1 MAYASS
7 YTARIQDTDAIT
19 PEHVAPFIRTFRPTT
34 PYLTEISGFA
44 DVHRQ
49 INKMKAQMPDKFLQ
63 ARGLTG
69 LNQLN
74 VLGISA
80 PSKIKY
86 IKKRSVKVVRGAT
99 IPDNYDFTST
109 NYTNSNP
116 ATFQFT
122 VASPG
127 RLIPVNS
134 ILQFSDDD
142 AAVVEVLVTSVS
154 PASDGTATIESTVLA
169 NSAGTTVLGNVTN
182 SVSAVSIKL
191 IGAFA
196 AESGTVQTQENQT
209 PSTETFN
216 MGKLQS
222 VIRISTESTKINFDT
237 SDMFTVAGDA
247 FIAKAD
253 NAVRQMNNMF
263 LFARGG
269 TSLND
274 PDGNDFDEPAG
285 IVNMTSV
292 GSTDGTADGLGP
304 TNLELMIDNIT
315 SVASLESDFEVDQ
328 DGRAILDVFCDRT
341 RKVLFD
347 DFMRTSSVFGT
358 TVYVT
363 QKESLYDM
371 HLNTYKGLSASLRV
385 HHDRSFDTG
394 SYTSTVLMINKKSIV
409 PVWLTD
415 HFFRTDYSTGD
426 SNSNQHVFT
435 LTNICGQVALVK
447 DHIQL
452 LTNVTAVQA

>member
-142 AAVVEVLVTSVS
+142 AAVVEVFVTSV
-154 PASDGTATIESTVLA
+154 
-169 NSAGTTVLGNVTN
+169 
-182 SVSAVSIKL
+182 
-191 IGAFA
+191 
-196 AESGTVQTQENQT
+196 
-209 PSTETFN
+209 PS
-216 MGKLQS
+216 L
-222 VIRISTESTKINFDT
+222 
-237 SDMFTVAGDA
+237 AGD
-247 FIAKAD
+247 
-253 NAVRQMNNMF
+253 
-263 LFARGG
+263 
-269 TSLND
+269 T
-274 PDGNDFDEPAG
+274 
-285 IVNMTSV
+285 
-292 GSTDGTADGLGP
+292 
-304 TNLELMIDNIT
+304 
-315 SVASLESDFEVDQ
+315 EV
-328 DGRAILDVFCDRT
+328 T
-341 RKVLFD
+341 K
-347 DFMRTSSVFGT
+347 
-358 TVYVT
+358 
-363 QKESLYDM
+363 
-371 HLNTYKGLSASLRV
+371 
-385 HHDRSFDTG
+385 
-394 SYTSTVLMINKKSIV
+394 TST
-409 PVWLTD
+409 
-415 HFFRTDYSTGD
+415 
-426 SNSNQHVFT
+426 
-435 LTNICGQVALVK
+435 
-447 DHIQL
+447 
-452 LTNVTAVQA
+452 TAASSSEN